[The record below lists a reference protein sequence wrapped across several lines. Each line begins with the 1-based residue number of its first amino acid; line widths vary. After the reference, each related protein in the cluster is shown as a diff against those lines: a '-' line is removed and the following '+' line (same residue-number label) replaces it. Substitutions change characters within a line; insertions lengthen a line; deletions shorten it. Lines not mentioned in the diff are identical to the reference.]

1 MFAPKVAKP
10 QTKTV
15 ASLTTKLAPQ
25 RATLVPRP
33 LGGGVVDHLHIPQRG
48 IGKQASRL
56 NFPRMRLYRKR
67 RRDGM
72 QYVRIPLH
80 VTDIDGLIRM
90 RLLKEERRLRNP
102 SAPRL
107 CLRTGRA
114 AHRRGLPGAL
124 GVRPRLCA
132 PPRLSRRPGVAYVA
146 SSHAR

>member
-1 MFAPKVAKP
+1 MTDFGEVLNVNQVVPPGTEPLKMNGGAKP
-10 QTKTV
+10 PARST
-15 ASLTTKLAPQ
+15 AAE
-25 RATLVPRP
+25 
-33 LGGGVVDHLHIPQRG
+33 
-48 IGKQASRL
+48 
-56 NFPRMRLYRKR
+56 RMRLYRKR

-132 PPRLSRRPGVAYVA
+132 PPRLSRRPGWRRG
-146 SSHAR
+146 SLSGRSRL